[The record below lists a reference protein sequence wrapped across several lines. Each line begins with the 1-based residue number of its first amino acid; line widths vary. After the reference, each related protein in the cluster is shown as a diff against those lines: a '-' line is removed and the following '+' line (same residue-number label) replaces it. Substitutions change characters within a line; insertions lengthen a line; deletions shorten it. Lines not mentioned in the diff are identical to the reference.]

1 MITKSTDEIRAR
13 IDKFVQELD
22 LLVRRQTLD
31 ALKAVLSGD
40 SPSPRASTS
49 AAPAPARARRGRRGA
64 APSPETTAQ
73 VLASIQGAGDA
84 GIAASDIG
92 KALGA
97 SSKDLRKV
105 LQGLQAEGQ
114 IHTTGQRRGTRY
126 HAGGG
131 GGAKKVR
138 RKA

>member
-49 AAPAPARARRGRRGA
+49 AAPARARRGRRGA
-64 APSPETTAQ
+64 ALSPETTGQ
-73 VLASIQGAGDA
+73 VLASIQGAGEA
-84 GIAASDIG
+84 GISASDIG

-105 LQGLQAEGQ
+105 LQGLAAEGQ

-126 HAGGG
+126 HAGAG
-131 GGAKKVR
+131 GGAKKGR